1 MSIFKNQSPWGT
13 PPPGGGGGG
22 GGNGG
27 FRRGPT
33 PPDIEEVIKKIQN
46 SINKILPGGGK
57 GGAKS
62 IVLGLVVL
70 SLIWVASGLYRVLPD
85 EQGVVLRFGKFV
97 KTTQPGL
104 NYHFPYPIESVLTPK
119 VTKVNRMDIG
129 FRSERDTGFSSS
141 AVADVPEESLML
153 TGDQNIIDIDYQVQ
167 WRIKNA
173 AEFLFNIRNPEE
185 TVKLASE
192 SAIREIVGQNTL
204 EDALAK
210 QRQQV
215 ESKTHEVLQKIL
227 DSYGAGVFID
237 SVKMQKVEPPN
248 QVIDAFNDV
257 QRAKQDR
264 ERQQNEAQAYA
275 NDIIPKAKG
284 EAERM
289 IQEATAYKEKLMRE
303 AEGEA
308 KRFLSVYEAYKGG
321 KQVTRSRL
329 YLERMQQV
337 LQDSEKVIID
347 KGQGGTGVVP
357 YLPLPEIKKRTSVR
371 RIGGV
376 CPRGNLYFRVLR
388 HDSFEEFSAL
398 RGVQARP
405 GTLQA

>member
-1 MSIFKNQSPWGT
+1 MVWDIQRGGPWGGS
-13 PPPGGGGGG
+13 GGGGSDGG
-22 GGNGG
+22 GQGPWGG
-27 FRRGPT
+27 DGGQSGQQ
-33 PPDIEEVIKKIQN
+33 PPDIEEMLRRGQDKFKKFIPSGVGGPKRIILLVLAAIVIW
-46 SINKILPGGGK
+46 
-57 GGAKS
+57 
-62 IVLGLVVL
+62 LGT
-70 SLIWVASGLYRVLPD
+70 GFYRVQPS
-85 EQGVVLRFGKFV
+85 EQGVELLFGKFV
-97 KTTQPGL
+97 QMTTPGL
-104 NYHFPYPIESVLTPK
+104 NYWFPSPIGQVFTPDVTNTNITSV
-119 VTKVNRMDIG
+119 G
-129 FRSERDTGFSSS
+129 FRQVGSGGARATN
-141 AVADVPEESLML
+141 VRDVPEESLML

-192 SAIREIVGQNTL
+192 SAIREIVGQTTL

-215 ESKTHEVLQKIL
+215 ESETHEVLQKIL

-237 SVKMQKVEPPN
+237 SVKMQKVEPPK

-284 EAERM
+284 ESAKM
-289 IQEATAYKEKLMRE
+289 VQEATAYKEKLMRE

-347 KGQGGTGVVP
+347 KGQGGTGVIP
-357 YLPLPEIKKRTSVR
+357 YLPLPEIKKRS
-371 RIGGV
+371 GGA
-376 CPRGNLYFRVLR
+376 N
-388 HDSFEEFSAL
+388 
-398 RGVQARP
+398 
-405 GTLQA
+405 

>member
-1 MSIFKNQSPWGT
+1 MVWDIQRGGPWGGS
-13 PPPGGGGGG
+13 GGGGSDGG
-22 GGNGG
+22 GQGPWGG
-27 FRRGPT
+27 DGGQSGQK
-33 PPDIEEVIKKIQN
+33 PPDIEEMLRRGQDKFKKFIPSGVGGPKRIILLVLAAIVIW
-46 SINKILPGGGK
+46 
-57 GGAKS
+57 
-62 IVLGLVVL
+62 LGT
-70 SLIWVASGLYRVLPD
+70 GFYRVQPS
-85 EQGVVLRFGKFV
+85 EQGVELLFGKFV
-97 KTTQPGL
+97 QMTTPGL
-104 NYHFPYPIESVLTPK
+104 NYWFPGPIGQVYTPDVTNTNITSV
-119 VTKVNRMDIG
+119 G
-129 FRSERDTGFSSS
+129 FRQVGSGGARATN
-141 AVADVPEESLML
+141 VRDVPEESLML

-192 SAIREIVGQNTL
+192 SAIREIVGQTTL

-215 ESKTHEVLQKIL
+215 ESETHEVLQKIL

-237 SVKMQKVEPPN
+237 SVKMQKVEPPK

-284 EAERM
+284 ESAKM
-289 IQEATAYKEKLMRE
+289 VQEATAYKEKLMRE

-347 KGQGGTGVVP
+347 KGQGGTGVIP
-357 YLPLPEIKKRTSVR
+357 YLPLPEIKKRS
-371 RIGGV
+371 
-376 CPRGNLYFRVLR
+376 RGAN
-388 HDSFEEFSAL
+388 
-398 RGVQARP
+398 
-405 GTLQA
+405 

>member
-1 MSIFKNQSPWGT
+1 MLNETLILDEERKRLWDIQRGGPWGGSGGNGGGQG
-13 PPPGGGGGG
+13 PWGGGGGSS
-22 GGNGG
+22 GNQ
-27 FRRGPT
+27 
-33 PPDIEEVIKKIQN
+33 PPDIEEMLRRSQDKFKKFIP
-46 SINKILPGGGK
+46 SGGG
-57 GGAKS
+57 GPRR
-62 IVLGLVVL
+62 IILLVVVAAI
-70 SLIWVASGLYRVLPD
+70 IWLGTGFYRVQPS
-85 EQGVVLRFGKFV
+85 EQGVELLFGKFV
-97 KTTQPGL
+97 KTTTPGL
-104 NYHFPYPIESVLTPK
+104 NYWFPAPIGQVFRPDVTNTNITSV
-119 VTKVNRMDIG
+119 G
-129 FRSERDTGFSSS
+129 FRQIGTSTARNSSVRDI
-141 AVADVPEESLML
+141 PEESLML

-173 AEFLFNIRNPEE
+173 ADFLFNIRNPEE

-192 SAIREIVGQNTL
+192 SAIREIIGQNTL

-215 ESKTHEVLQKIL
+215 ESQTHEVLQKIL

-237 SVKMQKVEPPN
+237 SVKLQKVEPPK

-289 IQEATAYKEKLMRE
+289 IQEATAYKEKLTRE

-308 KRFLSVYEAYKGG
+308 KRFLSVYEAYKSG

-329 YLERMQQV
+329 FLERMQQV
-337 LQDSEKVIID
+337 LKDSEKVIID
-347 KGQGGTGVVP
+347 KGQGGPGVVP
-357 YLPLPEIKKRTSVR
+357 YLPLPEIKKRSE
-371 RIGGV
+371 GE
-376 CPRGNLYFRVLR
+376 N
-388 HDSFEEFSAL
+388 
-398 RGVQARP
+398 
-405 GTLQA
+405 

>member
-1 MSIFKNQSPWGT
+1 MFWHIQQGGPWGGSGGGGQG
-13 PPPGGGGGG
+13 PRGGGGGQSG
-22 GGNGG
+22 QQ
-27 FRRGPT
+27 
-33 PPDIEEVIKKIQN
+33 PPDIEEMLKRGQDKFKKL
-46 SINKILPGGGK
+46 LPSGTGGPK
-57 GGAKS
+57 R
-62 IVLGLVVL
+62 IVLLVLAAIV
-70 SLIWVASGLYRVLPD
+70 IWLGSGFYRVQPS
-85 EQGVVLRFGKFV
+85 EQGVELLFGKFV
-97 KTTQPGL
+97 QMTTPGL
-104 NYHFPYPIESVLTPK
+104 NYWFPSPIGQVFTPDVTNTNITSV
-119 VTKVNRMDIG
+119 G
-129 FRSERDTGFSSS
+129 FREVGSGGTRSTS
-141 AVADVPEESLML
+141 VRDVPEESLML

-173 AEFLFNIRNPEE
+173 ADFLFNIRNPQE

-215 ESKTHEVLQKIL
+215 ETKTHDVLQKIL

-237 SVKMQKVEPPN
+237 SVKMQKVEPPK

-284 EAERM
+284 EAASM
-289 IQEATAYKEKLMRE
+289 IQEATAYKEKMIRE

-308 KRFLSVYEAYKGG
+308 KRFLSVFEAYKGG
-321 KQVTRSRL
+321 KQVTRTRL

-347 KGQGGTGVVP
+347 KGQGGPGVIP
-357 YLPLPEIKKRTSVR
+357 YLPLPEIKKRS
-371 RIGGV
+371 GGA
-376 CPRGNLYFRVLR
+376 N
-388 HDSFEEFSAL
+388 
-398 RGVQARP
+398 
-405 GTLQA
+405 